1 MESREF
7 RACLLDLDN
16 TVYNYTNAHT
26 PALAASLA
34 WFQSEF
40 KVDADRTADAYK
52 VSRSAINKELRGLAP
67 SHSRLLYFKRMM
79 ETLSLTPLSRSLEA
93 EEIYWST
100 FINSMKLTN
109 GVIEFFEAMQKSK
122 IRIAIVT
129 DLTTQIQLRKVA
141 HLGIEK
147 YIDAI
152 ATSEESGAEKPSE
165 LIFRLALR
173 QLNIND
179 LNEAFV
185 IGDNI
190 EKDIDGALNLGMK
203 CFWFVE
209 HEPAQVVAQNS
220 RAGVNAFNNFPD
232 LTSTICSMSKQV
244 RK

>member
-1 MESREF
+1 MEIK
-7 RACLLDLDN
+7 ACLLDLDN
-16 TVYNYTNAHT
+16 TVYNYTEAHT

-40 KVDADRTADAYK
+40 KVDAEKVTEAYK
-52 VSRSAINKELRGLAP
+52 TSRSAINKELRGLAP

-79 ETLSLTPLSRSLEA
+79 ETLSLAPLSRSLEA
-93 EEIYWST
+93 EELYWST
-100 FINSMKLTN
+100 FLKQMKLSN
-109 GVIEFFEAMQKSK
+109 GVFEFFEAMKNSK

-129 DLTTQIQLRKVA
+129 DLTTQIQLRKLS

-147 YIDAI
+147 YIDAV
-152 ATSEESGAEKPSE
+152 ATSEESGAEKPSD

-173 QLNIND
+173 QLNITN

-209 HEPAQVVAQNS
+209 HEPAHVVAQNN
-220 RAGVNAFNNFPD
+220 RAGVEAFYNFPD
-232 LTSTICSMSKQV
+232 LTNAISALSKQV